1 MSVQPDGHPKRRHG
15 RIRCQDVECNL
26 GIILDVSASG
36 MRVRGRKSLAVNK
49 PLLIQL
55 ATSELCVE
63 IEAVVRWCARA
74 GIFAHE
80 AGLEFVDVH
89 EDARKILCELA
100 RTAASND
107 TIARDVRKWRET
119 DDRKAS

>member
-26 GIILDVSASG
+26 GVILDVSASG
-36 MRVRGRKSLAVNK
+36 MRIRSRKSLPVNK
-49 PLLIQL
+49 PCAIRL
-55 ATSELCVE
+55 ATSDYCVE
-63 IEAVVRWCARA
+63 IEAIVRWCARA

-80 AGLEFVDVH
+80 AGLEFVSVH
-89 EDARKILCELA
+89 DDARRILCELA

-107 TIARDVRKWRET
+107 TIAREVRKWREP
-119 DDRKAS
+119 DERKAS

>member
-26 GIILDVSASG
+26 GTILDVSASG
-36 MRVRGRKSLAVNK
+36 MRVRSRKSLAVDK
-49 PLLIQL
+49 SCAIRLS
-55 ATSELCVE
+55 TSDVCVE
-63 IEAVVRWCARA
+63 IQAVVRWCARA

-80 AGLEFVDVH
+80 AGLEFVTVH
-89 EDARKILCELA
+89 DDARRILSELA

-107 TIARDVRKWRET
+107 TIARDVRKWREPE
-119 DDRKAS
+119 DRKAS